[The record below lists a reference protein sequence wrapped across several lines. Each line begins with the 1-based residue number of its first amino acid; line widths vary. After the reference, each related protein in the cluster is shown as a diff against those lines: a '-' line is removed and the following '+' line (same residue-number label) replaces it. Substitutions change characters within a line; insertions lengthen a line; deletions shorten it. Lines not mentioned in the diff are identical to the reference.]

1 MKKLLFISILIL
13 IGLCSSFESVAQTFK
28 GCISGT
34 PDHVDFTYSTCTRTL
49 ILSSTPDTE
58 GDVPGYCGF
67 GCGSVQSYY
76 VQMSGGIGCNYF
88 VSISII

>member
-1 MKKLLFISILIL
+1 MYDNASNVLYTGNFST
-13 IGLCSSFESVAQTFK
+13 GLTNFGIPT
-28 GCISGT
+28 CISGT